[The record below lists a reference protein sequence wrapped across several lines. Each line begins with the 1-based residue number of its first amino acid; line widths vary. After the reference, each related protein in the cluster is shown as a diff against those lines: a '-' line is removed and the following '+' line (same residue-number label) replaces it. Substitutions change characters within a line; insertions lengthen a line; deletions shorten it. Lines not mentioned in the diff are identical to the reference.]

1 MYNKTRL
8 PSFQAN
14 FHYVK
19 INGVAQL
26 IESPYYDHYELCND
40 LGYTPMNFSWR
51 ITNKD
56 LYKQA
61 KIGFDKIALHNHA
74 GQRWLKYKSERKKFK
89 NLQKEG
95 YFPTLEKIKEN
106 KTVKTK

>member
-1 MYNKTRL
+1 MSLKYVNLYNNL
-8 PSFQAN
+8 
-14 FHYVK
+14 VK
-19 INGVAQL
+19 L
-26 IESPYYDHYELCND
+26 
-40 LGYTPMNFSWR
+40 T
-51 ITNKD
+51 TNKD

>member
-19 INGVAQL
+19 IDGKAQL
-26 IESPYYDHYELCND
+26 IESPYYDHYELCDD
-40 LGYTPMNFSWR
+40 LGCVPMKFSWR
-51 ITNKD
+51 VTNKD
-56 LYKQA
+56 LYKQV
-61 KIGFDKIALHNHA
+61 KIAFDKIALHSHT
-74 GQRWLKYKSERKKFK
+74 GQRLLKYKSVRARFKKM
-89 NLQKEG
+89 QKDG
-95 YFPTLEKIKEN
+95 FFPTLECIKEN